1 VSKSHLMRD
10 GVAVLFMVSCGTA
23 FLIGRT
29 TQAPTPGPQLTNKA
43 RGGLRMLL
51 DAPQLGGPE
60 VSAGERTYPANYASA
75 EHTHQSIE
83 ILYVL
88 SGEFLHEINGQ
99 THVLKTGMLGF
110 VKPGD
115 KVRHR
120 TGGVPAKTLM
130 VWVPG
135 GDGTEL
141 AKGWVSDPAH

>member
-1 VSKSHLMRD
+1 MLRHIRHAGL
-10 GVAVLFMVSCGTA
+10 VALFLLSCGTA
-23 FLIGRT
+23 FLIGRAA
-29 TQAPTPGPQLTNKA
+29 QAPAPGPQLTNSS

-60 VSAGERTYPANYASA
+60 VAAGERSYPANYQSA

-83 ILYVL
+83 IIYVL
-88 SGEFLHEINGQ
+88 AGEFQHEINGQ

-120 TGGVPAKTLM
+120 TGSLPARTLM

-135 GDGTEL
+135 ADGTEL
-141 AKGWVSDPAH
+141 AKSWVSDPAH

>member
-1 VSKSHLMRD
+1 MVVRL
-10 GVAVLFMVSCGTA
+10 GVAVLFVVSCGTA
-23 FLIGRT
+23 FLIGRAA
-29 TQAPTPGPQLTNKA
+29 QAPTPGPQLTNRT

-60 VSAGERTYPANYASA
+60 VSAGERTYPANYTSA

-83 ILYVL
+83 IIYVL

-99 THVLKTGMLGF
+99 THVLTTGMLGF

-115 KVRHR
+115 KVRHK